1 MTTRAAGRTN
11 GPPGALDVAF
21 AAVLWGTAGTVQ
33 ELALPAAS
41 PVSVA
46 AVRCLTAGLILV
58 LVALRNPTARA
69 SLVATVR
76 TGGRPLIGAT
86 LAMTVFQANYLLG
99 IRTAGVALGTLVALG
114 SSPAWAGLLALLAG
128 RRPSGRWALASVLA
142 VAGLVALVGADT
154 GAASVRGVALAATA
168 GAAYAAYATA
178 SARLRVTDR
187 SAVVAVVFTV
197 CGLVLL
203 PSVAVA
209 GIPGDVPAIL
219 GLAWLAIATTVVAY
233 RLFLRGL
240 RGARAVDAPTAT
252 TLSLLEPLTATLL
265 AVTVVHERLT
275 VTGVLGVVALVVGVL
290 VASRPD
296 PSSRPPPSIARDRPD
311 RT

>member
-1 MTTRAAGRTN
+1 MTRRTDRPAGL
-11 GPPGALDVAF
+11 PGALDVAF
-21 AAVLWGTAGTVQ
+21 AATLWGTAGTVQ
-33 ELALPAAS
+33 ELALPTAS

-46 AVRCLTAGLILV
+46 AVRCLAAGVILV

-69 SLVATVR
+69 SLVTTIR
-76 TGGRPLIGAT
+76 TGGWPLVGAT
-86 LAMTVFQANYLLG
+86 LAMTVFQAVYLLG

-128 RRPSGRWALASVLA
+128 RPPTRRWVVASLLA
-142 VAGLVALVGADT
+142 VAGLAALVGGDT
-154 GAASVRGVALAATA
+154 GGGSVRGVALAATA
-168 GAAYAAYATA
+168 GAAYAGYATA
-178 SARLRVTDR
+178 SARLRVADR
-187 SAVVAVVFTV
+187 AAVVAVVFTV

-203 PSVAVA
+203 PAVVVA
-209 GIPGDVPAIL
+209 GIPGDVRALL
-219 GLAWLAIATTVVAY
+219 GLAWLAIGTTVVAY

-240 RGARAVDAPTAT
+240 RGARRVDAPTAT

-265 AVTVVHERLT
+265 AVTLVGERLT
-275 VTGVLGVVALVVGVL
+275 VTGAFGVVGLVVGVL

-296 PSSRPPPSIARDRPD
+296 PAPRPPPSITRDRPD